1 MKSSKF
7 SKLVIFVF
15 VLISSVKT
23 TCQTMNSAETNFK
36 KITNQFSVTNF
47 EKVKNFIL
55 ENGKT
60 TTYRNY
66 DNNNPYYDFGRF
78 QVYLSADIGQKNI
91 NNDPKLSDF
100 NEMTLKDED
109 LYYKILIVRKG
120 DIRALKTG
128 VLDAMEENEV
138 YYIDSYSIGVDEK
151 SDLLSDY
158 LNIMRLK

>member
-1 MKSSKF
+1 
-7 SKLVIFVF
+7 
-15 VLISSVKT
+15 
-23 TCQTMNSAETNFK
+23 MNLNQVNFK
-36 KITNQFSVTNF
+36 KITNQFSVKDF

-120 DIRALKTG
+120 DILALKTG
-128 VLDAMEENEV
+128 VLDGMGENEV

-158 LNIMRLK
+158 LNIMKRLK